1 MFSQNKYLELLNM
14 FSQSKY
20 LELSKF
26 SMPELGTE

>member
-1 MFSQNKYLELLNM
+1 MFSQSKYLELLNM